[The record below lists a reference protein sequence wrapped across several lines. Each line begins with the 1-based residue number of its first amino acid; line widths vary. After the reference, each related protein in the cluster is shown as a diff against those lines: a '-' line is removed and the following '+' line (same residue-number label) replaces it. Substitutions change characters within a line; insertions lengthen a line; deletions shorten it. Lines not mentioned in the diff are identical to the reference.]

1 MSYTQGDTIKDMTIY
16 ESKNITIKDIY
27 NKIKSNEARKA
38 KLPTILFQD
47 KKISIALSEKNY
59 YYYIIDKRDKI
70 NNKNEIIQLLK
81 NPISLYKDDESNE
94 QKFDIINKEQYQRIC
109 LKFSDKELFCESKQ
123 IKYLFSNSF
132 FGEILKSYFM

>member
-1 MSYTQGDTIKDMTIY
+1 M
-16 ESKNITIKDIY
+16 
-27 NKIKSNEARKA
+27 
-38 KLPTILFQD
+38 PTIPFQD
-47 KKISIALSEKNY
+47 KKISITLSEKNN

-94 QKFDIINKEQYQRIC
+94 QKFDIINKEQYHRIC